1 MPIKSTKVTGIG
13 DIEDWSG
20 KKVPFAAAAE
30 QEIDRAVVT
39 IQYTKLPISQLS
51 LPHDIKEYKDQEIT
65 NETSRPK
72 LNKNR
77 WK

>member
-20 KKVPFAAAAE
+20 NKIPSAAE
-30 QEIDRAVVT
+30 QEIDRPVVT

-51 LPHDIKEYKDQEIT
+51 LPHDIKEYKDQEKT

-72 LNKNR
+72 PNQNR